1 MIIKQ
6 ISLFMENSTGR
17 LAGATDLLAE
27 ANINLRAI
35 SIADTTEFG
44 ILRMVADQPEK
55 AVKLLKEAGFAA
67 RDTDVIGVEIP
78 DVPGSLARIMALF
91 RAENVGIEYLYA
103 SLDHQAGKAAIIIKA
118 DNTAAALAL
127 LEKHGFTAPEK
138 Y

>member
-27 ANINLRAI
+27 AKINLRAI

-44 ILRMVADQPEK
+44 ILRLIADQPEK

-67 RDTDVIGVEIP
+67 RETDVIAVEIA
-78 DVPGSLARIMALF
+78 DEPGSLARIMALF
-91 RAENVGIEYLYA
+91 RDEGVGIEYLYA
-103 SLDHQAGKAAIIIKA
+103 SLEHRAGKAVIVMKV
-118 DNTAAALAL
+118 DNSVAALAL
-127 LEKHGFTAPEK
+127 LEKHGFSA
-138 Y
+138 

>member
-27 ANINLRAI
+27 AKINLRAI

-44 ILRMVADQPEK
+44 IQRLIADQPEK

-67 RDTDVIGVEIP
+67 RETDVIAVEIA
-78 DVPGSLARIMALF
+78 DEPGSLARIMALF
-91 RAENVGIEYLYA
+91 RDEGVGIEYLYA
-103 SLDHQAGKAAIIIKA
+103 SLEHRAGKAVIVMKV
-118 DNTAAALAL
+118 DNSVAALAL
-127 LEKHGFTAPEK
+127 LEKHGFSA
-138 Y
+138 

>member
-27 ANINLRAI
+27 AKINLRAI

-44 ILRMVADQPEK
+44 ILRLIADQPEK

-67 RDTDVIGVEIP
+67 RETDVIAVEIA
-78 DVPGSLARIMALF
+78 DEPGSLARIMALF
-91 RAENVGIEYLYA
+91 RDEGVGIEYLYA
-103 SLDHQAGKAAIIIKA
+103 SLEHRAGKAVIVMKV

-127 LEKHGFTAPEK
+127 LEKHGFSV
-138 Y
+138 

>member
-27 ANINLRAI
+27 AKINLRAI

-44 ILRMVADQPEK
+44 ILRLIADQPEK

-67 RDTDVIGVEIP
+67 RETDVIAVEIA
-78 DVPGSLARIMALF
+78 DEPGSLARIMALF
-91 RAENVGIEYLYA
+91 RDEGVGIEYLYA
-103 SLDHQAGKAAIIIKA
+103 SLEHRAG
-118 DNTAAALAL
+118 
-127 LEKHGFTAPEK
+127 
-138 Y
+138 

>member
-27 ANINLRAI
+27 AKINLRAI

-44 ILRMVADQPEK
+44 ILRLIADQPEK

-67 RDTDVIGVEIP
+67 RETDVIAVEIA
-78 DVPGSLARIMALF
+78 DEPGSLARIMALF
-91 RAENVGIEYLYA
+91 RDEGVGIEYLYA
-103 SLDHQAGKAAIIIKA
+103 SLEHRAGKAVIVMKV
-118 DNTAAALAL
+118 DNSVAALAL
-127 LEKHGFTAPEK
+127 LEKHGLSA
-138 Y
+138 

>member
-27 ANINLRAI
+27 AKINLRAI

-44 ILRMVADQPEK
+44 ILRLIADQPEK

-67 RDTDVIGVEIP
+67 RETDVIAVEVA
-78 DVPGSLARIMALF
+78 DEPGSLARIMALF
-91 RAENVGIEYLYA
+91 RDEGVGIEYLYA
-103 SLDHQAGKAAIIIKA
+103 SLEHRAGKAVIVMKV
-118 DNTAAALAL
+118 DNTVAALAL
-127 LEKHGFTAPEK
+127 LEKHGFSAAETL
-138 Y
+138 

>member
-67 RDTDVIGVEIP
+67 RETDVIGVEIP

-103 SLDHQAGKAAIIIKA
+103 SLDHQVGKASIIIKA

-127 LEKHGFTAPEK
+127 LEKHGFAAPGK
-138 Y
+138 R

>member
-27 ANINLRAI
+27 AKINLRAI

-44 ILRMVADQPEK
+44 ILRLSADQPEK

-67 RDTDVIGVEIP
+67 RETDVIAVEIA
-78 DVPGSLARIMALF
+78 DEPGSLARIMALF
-91 RAENVGIEYLYA
+91 RDEGVGIEYLYA
-103 SLDHQAGKAAIIIKA
+103 SLEHRAGKAVIVMKV

-127 LEKHGFTAPEK
+127 LEKHGFSV
-138 Y
+138 

>member
-27 ANINLRAI
+27 AKINLRAI

-44 ILRMVADQPEK
+44 ILRLIADQPEK

-67 RDTDVIGVEIP
+67 RETDVIAVEIA
-78 DVPGSLARIMALF
+78 DEPGSLARIMALI
-91 RAENVGIEYLYA
+91 RDEGVGIEYLYA
-103 SLDHQAGKAAIIIKA
+103 SLEHRAGKAVIVMKV
-118 DNTAAALAL
+118 DNSVAALAL
-127 LEKHGFTAPEK
+127 LEKHGFSA
-138 Y
+138 

>member
-27 ANINLRAI
+27 AKINLRAI

-44 ILRMVADQPEK
+44 ILRLIADQPEK

-67 RDTDVIGVEIP
+67 RETDVIAVEIA
-78 DVPGSLARIMALF
+78 DEPGSLARIMALF
-91 RAENVGIEYLYA
+91 RDEGVGIEYLYA
-103 SLDHQAGKAAIIIKA
+103 SLEHRAGKAMIDMKV
-118 DNTAAALAL
+118 DNSVAALAL
-127 LEKHGFTAPEK
+127 LEKHGFSA
-138 Y
+138 

>member
-27 ANINLRAI
+27 AKINLRAI

-44 ILRMVADQPEK
+44 ILRLIADQPEK

-67 RDTDVIGVEIP
+67 RETDVIAVEIA
-78 DVPGSLARIMALF
+78 DEPGSLARIMALF
-91 RAENVGIEYLYA
+91 RDEGVGIEYLYA
-103 SLDHQAGKAAIIIKA
+103 SLEHRAGKAVIVMKV
-118 DNTAAALAL
+118 DNSVAALAL
-127 LEKHGFTAPEK
+127 LEKPGFSA
-138 Y
+138 

>member
-27 ANINLRAI
+27 AKINLRAI

-44 ILRMVADQPEK
+44 IQRLIADQPEK

-67 RDTDVIGVEIP
+67 RETDVIAVEIA
-78 DVPGSLARIMALF
+78 DEPGSLARIMALF
-91 RAENVGIEYLYA
+91 RDEGVGIEYLYA
-103 SLDHQAGKAAIIIKA
+103 SLEHRAGKAVIVMKV
-118 DNTAAALAL
+118 DNTVAALAL
-127 LEKHGFTAPEK
+127 LEKHGFSA
-138 Y
+138 

>member
-27 ANINLRAI
+27 AKINLRAI

-44 ILRMVADQPEK
+44 ILRLIADQPEK

-67 RDTDVIGVEIP
+67 RETDVIAVEIA
-78 DVPGSLARIMALF
+78 DEPGSLARIMALF
-91 RAENVGIEYLYA
+91 RDEGVGIEYLYA
-103 SLDHQAGKAAIIIKA
+103 SLVHRAGKAVIVMKV
-118 DNTAAALAL
+118 DNSVAALAL
-127 LEKHGFTAPEK
+127 LEKHGFSA
-138 Y
+138 

>member
-27 ANINLRAI
+27 AKINLRAI

-44 ILRMVADQPEK
+44 ILRLIADQPEK

-67 RDTDVIGVEIP
+67 RETDVIAVEIA
-78 DVPGSLARIMALF
+78 DEPGSLARIMALF
-91 RAENVGIEYLYA
+91 RDEGVGIEYLYA
-103 SLDHQAGKAAIIIKA
+103 SLEHRAGKATIVMKV
-118 DNTAAALAL
+118 DNSVAALAL
-127 LEKHGFTAPEK
+127 LEKHGFSA
-138 Y
+138 

>member
-27 ANINLRAI
+27 AKINLRAI

-44 ILRMVADQPEK
+44 ILRLIADQPEK

-67 RDTDVIGVEIP
+67 RETDVIAVEIA
-78 DVPGSLARIMALF
+78 DEPGSLARIMALF
-91 RAENVGIEYLYA
+91 RDEGVGIEYLYA
-103 SLDHQAGKAAIIIKA
+103 SLEHRAGKAVIVMKV
-118 DNTAAALAL
+118 DNSVAALAL
-127 LEKHGFTAPEK
+127 LEKHGFSAAETL
-138 Y
+138 

>member
-27 ANINLRAI
+27 AKINLRAI

-44 ILRMVADQPEK
+44 ILRLIADQPEK
-55 AVKLLKEAGFAA
+55 AVKLLKQAGFAA
-67 RDTDVIGVEIP
+67 RETDVIAVEIA
-78 DVPGSLARIMALF
+78 DEPGSLARIMALF
-91 RAENVGIEYLYA
+91 RDEGVGIEYLYA
-103 SLDHQAGKAAIIIKA
+103 SLEHRAGKATIVMKV

-127 LEKHGFTAPEK
+127 LGQHGFTAPETL
-138 Y
+138 

>member
-27 ANINLRAI
+27 AKINLRAI

-44 ILRMVADQPEK
+44 ILRLIADQPEK

-67 RDTDVIGVEIP
+67 RETDVIAVEVA
-78 DVPGSLARIMALF
+78 DEPGSLARIMALF
-91 RAENVGIEYLYA
+91 RDEGVGIEYLYA
-103 SLDHQAGKAAIIIKA
+103 SLEHRAGKAVIVMKV
-118 DNTAAALAL
+118 DNSVAALAL
-127 LEKHGFTAPEK
+127 LEKHGFSA
-138 Y
+138 

>member
-27 ANINLRAI
+27 AKINLRAI

-44 ILRMVADQPEK
+44 ILRLIADQPEK

-67 RDTDVIGVEIP
+67 RETDVIAVEIA
-78 DVPGSLARIMALF
+78 DEPGSLARIMALF
-91 RAENVGIEYLYA
+91 RDEGVGIEDLYA
-103 SLDHQAGKAAIIIKA
+103 SLEHRAGKAVIVMKV
-118 DNTAAALAL
+118 DNSVAALAL
-127 LEKHGFTAPEK
+127 LEKHGFSA
-138 Y
+138 

>member
-27 ANINLRAI
+27 AKINLRAI

-44 ILRMVADQPEK
+44 ILRLIADQPEK

-67 RDTDVIGVEIP
+67 RETDVIAVEIA
-78 DVPGSLARIMALF
+78 DEPGSLARIMALF
-91 RAENVGIEYLYA
+91 RDEGVGIEYLYA
-103 SLDHQAGKAAIIIKA
+103 SLEHRAGKAVIVMKV
-118 DNTAAALAL
+118 DNSVAALAL
-127 LEKHGFTAPEK
+127 LE
-138 Y
+138 

>member
-17 LAGATDLLAE
+17 LAGATDLLSE
-27 ANINLRAI
+27 AKINLRAI

-44 ILRMVADQPEK
+44 ILRLIADQPEK

-67 RDTDVIGVEIP
+67 RETDVIAVEIA
-78 DVPGSLARIMALF
+78 DEPGSLARIMALF
-91 RAENVGIEYLYA
+91 RDEGVGIEYLYA
-103 SLDHQAGKAAIIIKA
+103 SLEHRAGKAVIVMKV

-127 LEKHGFTAPEK
+127 LEKHGFSV
-138 Y
+138 

>member
-27 ANINLRAI
+27 AKINLRAI

-44 ILRMVADQPEK
+44 ILRLIADQPEK

-67 RDTDVIGVEIP
+67 RETDVIAVEVA
-78 DVPGSLARIMALF
+78 DEPGSLARIMALF
-91 RAENVGIEYLYA
+91 RDEGVGIEYLYA
-103 SLDHQAGKAAIIIKA
+103 SLEHRAGKAVIVMKV

-127 LEKHGFTAPEK
+127 LEKHGFSV
-138 Y
+138 

>member
-27 ANINLRAI
+27 AKINLRAI

-44 ILRMVADQPEK
+44 ILRLIADQPEK

-67 RDTDVIGVEIP
+67 RETDVIAVEVA
-78 DVPGSLARIMALF
+78 DEPGSLARIMALF
-91 RAENVGIEYLYA
+91 RDEGVGIEYLYA
-103 SLDHQAGKAAIIIKA
+103 SLEHRAGKAVIVMKV
-118 DNTAAALAL
+118 DNSVAALAL
-127 LEKHGFTAPEK
+127 LEKHGFSAAETL
-138 Y
+138 

>member
-27 ANINLRAI
+27 AKINLRAI

-44 ILRMVADQPEK
+44 ILRLIADQPEK

-67 RDTDVIGVEIP
+67 RETDVIAVEIA
-78 DVPGSLARIMALF
+78 DEPGSLARIMALF
-91 RAENVGIEYLYA
+91 RDEGVGIEYLYA
-103 SLDHQAGKAAIIIKA
+103 SLEHRAGKAVIVMKV
-118 DNTAAALAL
+118 DNTVAALAL
-127 LEKHGFTAPEK
+127 LEKHGFSAAETL
-138 Y
+138 

>member
-67 RDTDVIGVEIP
+67 RETDVIGVEIP

-103 SLDHQAGKAAIIIKA
+103 SLDHQVGKAAIIIKA

>member
-27 ANINLRAI
+27 AKINLRAI

-44 ILRMVADQPEK
+44 ILRLIADQPEK

-67 RDTDVIGVEIP
+67 RETDVIAVEIA
-78 DVPGSLARIMALF
+78 DEPGSLARIMALF
-91 RAENVGIEYLYA
+91 RDEGVGIEYLYA
-103 SLDHQAGKAAIIIKA
+103 SLEHRAGKAVIVMKI
-118 DNTAAALAL
+118 DNSVAALAL
-127 LEKHGFTAPEK
+127 LEKHGFSA
-138 Y
+138 